1 MPNLCL
7 WIVILILIYSTD
19 CILVVKI
26 LKKNNYRGKI
36 KIRFF
41 GLGIEIKIKEK
52 SASSVQD

>member
-1 MPNLCL
+1 MNYHFDFNLFNGL
-7 WIVILILIYSTD
+7 YLSS
-19 CILVVKI
+19 KN

-41 GLGIEIKIKEK
+41 CLGIEIKIKEK